1 MIRKYNYVSG
11 TTSIYIPQQIDSH
24 YNRFAIL
31 CKDGLSIIFVMKSGY
46 VMSYNYKNKGLTRD
60 QRREKH
66 DYDYEVEEEEQA
78 NTQGYQSNA
87 CT

>member
-1 MIRKYNYVSG
+1 
-11 TTSIYIPQQIDSH
+11 
-24 YNRFAIL
+24 
-31 CKDGLSIIFVMKSGY
+31 
-46 VMSYNYKNKGLTRD
+46 MSYNYKNKGLTRD